1 MLNTLCELVGVSGY
15 EMPVI
20 DYLYHKLKEIT
31 YGKAYIDNVGN
42 LIFFIKG
49 KDSKKKVL
57 IQAHVDEVGFQVVSR
72 IEKGQYS
79 IKSLGNIKTWNAN
92 QQRVVSDKGVVG
104 VIYAK
109 DSRQLNP
116 YNYDNLVLNICDSE
130 LSEAVAT
137 GEVFTFYS
145 PFQESKGRIIGKAL
159 DNRVSCYCL
168 MEAISKCSTLKN
180 DTYFCFSVLEETN
193 MRGVRVLKS
202 TIQPDI
208 CISVDASGIGENN
221 SLKHGDGVGIKI
233 SDGMGISTVRA
244 VKRAES
250 IATENSIK
258 FQREVSDG
266 GTSELIISNEL
277 DNGCE
282 ELGISIPCSYMHSA
296 NSIMYMD
303 DVNECC
309 KLLPVLIVSI

>member
-1 MLNTLCELVGVSGY
+1 MLRTLCEMTAVSGY
-15 EMPVI
+15 ERPVI
-20 DYLYHKLKEIT
+20 NYLYHRLEELT
-31 YGKAYIDNVGN
+31 YGKAYIDKVGN
-42 LIFFIKG
+42 LVFFVKG
-49 KDSKKKVL
+49 QDSNKKVL

-72 IEKGQYS
+72 IEKGLYS
-79 IKSLGNIKTWNAN
+79 IKSLGNVKTWNAH
-92 QQRVVSDKGVVG
+92 QQRVISDSGVSG

-109 DSRQLNP
+109 DAEQLKP
-116 YNYDNLVLNICDSE
+116 YNYDNLVLDICDSE

-137 GEVFTFYS
+137 GDVFTFCS
-145 PFQESKGRIIGKAL
+145 SLQESQGRIIGKAL

-168 MEAISKCSTLKN
+168 MEAISKCGSLKN
-180 DTYFCFSVLEETN
+180 DTYFCFSVMEETN

-208 CISVDASGIGENN
+208 CICVDASGTDEKN
-221 SLKHGDGVGIKI
+221 SLRHGAGVGIKI
-233 SDGMGISTVRA
+233 SDGMGISTVRS
-244 VKRAES
+244 VKSAER
-250 IATENSIK
+250 IAMENDIK
-258 FQREVSDG
+258 YQLEVSDG

-296 NSIMYMD
+296 NSIMDMC

-309 KLLPVLIVSI
+309 KMLPILIAGI